1 MIFPEATPASDN
13 RVFFMAFVNLK
24 NKEIQLKIV
33 YYGPGGAGKTT
44 NLVRIYDKIRPQA
57 CHSLVSINTQGD
69 RTLFFDFLPVRLGLI
84 HGFNLMIQLYTVPGQ
99 IKYNATRRLV
109 LMGVDGIVF
118 VASCLNEERRKN
130 IWALRNLSSNL
141 ASYNLDAQNVPCVF
155 QYNKTDLSQKG
166 IQLLPFDKL
175 EKDLNA
181 DSKSP
186 SFAASALTGHNV
198 METLK
203 KIIAM
208 TLRTVKNEL
217 AKLA

>member
-1 MIFPEATPASDN
+1 
-13 RVFFMAFVNLK
+13 MAYVNLK
-24 NKEIQLKIV
+24 KKEIQVKIV

-44 NLVRIYDKIRPQA
+44 NLVQIYDKIRPQA
-57 CHSLVSINTQGD
+57 CHGLVSINTQGD
-69 RTLFFDFLPVRLGLI
+69 RTVFFDFLPVHVGRI

-130 IWALRNLSSNL
+130 IWALKNLKSNL
-141 ASYNLDAQNVPCVF
+141 ASYNVSPDHVPCVL
-155 QYNKTDLSQKG
+155 QYNKTDLAQKG
-166 IQLLPFDKL
+166 IQLLSVDRL
-175 EKDLNA
+175 EKDLNTG
-181 DSKSP
+181 SKRP
-186 SFAASALTGHNV
+186 SFIASALTGQNV

-208 TLRTVKNEL
+208 TLRAVKNEL
-217 AKLA
+217 AKVA